1 MSYRPR
7 IDETLQGWL
16 SVTRADEIDCN
27 RFAELLAPWLDGR
40 VEDPQVIQL
49 LEHHRRLCVECN
61 EEATLLETA
70 IDEGH

>member
-1 MSYRPR
+1 MSDRPR

-16 SVTRADEIDCN
+16 SVTRADEIDCD

-61 EEATLLETA
+61 EEATLLEVA
-70 IDEGH
+70 IEKAP